1 MEILKNTFLLLLAT
15 FSIQIADAQK
25 LLTDGTL
32 TYAISVQSTDGKTE
46 IATSLEGAVLTVYVK
61 GMQSRTEMVSSLGT
75 ESTIYDGR
83 TGKGAI
89 LKAYSGQKL
98 MITVDA
104 ANWKQ
109 KNNFYQSVNF
119 KIDNFK
125 QTIGTYVTKK
135 ATALLPD
142 GKSFTVNFTEE
153 INTANKSYNNAFTQL
168 PGLPVQYEIISGNL
182 KFTYTLIKV
191 EQDIVPSSKFDLP
204 KSGYRIMTYDAN
216 QQLKKG
222 DNK

>member
-1 MEILKNTFLLLLAT
+1 MEIIKRGLAIIIT
-15 FSIQIADAQK
+15 TLIIQMAGAQK
-25 LLTDGTL
+25 LLNDATL
-32 TYAISVQSTDGKTE
+32 TYAITVQSTDGKTE
-46 IATSLEGAVLTVYVK
+46 LAKLLEGAVLTVYLK
-61 GMQSRTEMVSSLGT
+61 GMQSRTDMVSSLGT
-75 ESTIYDGR
+75 ESTLYDSR

-89 LKAYSGQKL
+89 LKEYSGQKL
-98 MITVDA
+98 MITMDA

-109 KNNFYQSVNF
+109 KNHFYQSVNF
-119 KIDNFK
+119 RIDNNT
-125 QTIGTYVTKK
+125 QTIGTYITKK
-135 ATALLPD
+135 ATASLPD
-142 GKSFTVNFTEE
+142 GKSFTVNFTGD

-191 EQDIVPSSKFDLP
+191 DQDIIPSSRFEMP
-204 KSGYRIMTYDAN
+204 KSGYRIMTYDEN